1 LVMELRGDCRDCCGT
16 AGIKALGADPRV

>member
-1 LVMELRGDCRDCCGT
+1 MESRGDSRDCCGT